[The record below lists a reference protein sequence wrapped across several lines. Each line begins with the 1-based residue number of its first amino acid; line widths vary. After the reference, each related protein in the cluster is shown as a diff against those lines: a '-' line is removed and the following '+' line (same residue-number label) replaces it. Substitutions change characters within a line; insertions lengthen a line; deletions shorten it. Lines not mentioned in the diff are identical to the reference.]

1 MLKNLKI
8 SKYALIDELN
18 IDFHQGFSVITGE
31 TGAGKSIILDAIG
44 LILGGR
50 ADAKSIKEGADKCI
64 IEALFEEK
72 SKSANLTKFFEEN
85 DFDNEGD
92 ECIVRREV
100 LKSGKSRAF
109 INDTPATITQLKE
122 LGQYLV
128 DIHSQH
134 QNLLISGSEFQIGV
148 LDSVAKDSIEYD
160 AYVSTFEKYK
170 QKVSELSKLRKE
182 ISSRQE
188 DEDYLRYSLQQ
199 LEAANLKENEQEEL
213 EKEQQ
218 LLSHAEEITSALSET
233 CLAMDGEEQGITDTL
248 SRCADSLSRIS
259 KYLPEAESLSERLNS
274 VCIELRDIY
283 DELRNKADNED
294 YNPSRLQEVYDRLST
309 IYDLERKY
317 RLDSYEELLKKTEE
331 LRSQLEVIED
341 GSDILEAKEKECEKL
356 KGEVTDK
363 ASVLTEK
370 RKKASEKLTTEML
383 KRLKPLGMPDVKF
396 SVEIEPLPNPEISG
410 ADKVKYLF
418 NANKSATKREISE
431 IASGGEIARIMLCLK
446 AIVSEVKDLPT
457 IIFDEI
463 DTGVSGRI
471 AEQMAIT
478 MQKISTSGTQVI
490 CITHLPQIAAK
501 GNYHY
506 LVYKKNEK
514 GVTNSKIEKLTEQGR
529 LEEIAKML
537 SGSEI
542 TDAALENARELLN
555 NK

>member
-31 TGAGKSIILDAIG
+31 TGAGKSIILGAIG

-218 LLSHAEEITSALSET
+218 LLSHTEEITSALSET

-294 YNPSRLQEVYDRLST
+294 YNPSRLQEVDDRLST

-478 MQKISTSGTQVI
+478 MQNISTSGTQVI

>member
-31 TGAGKSIILDAIG
+31 TGAGKSIILGAIG

-50 ADAKSIKEGADKCI
+50 ADAKSIKEGADKCV
-64 IEALFEEK
+64 IEVLFEEK
-72 SKSANLTKFFEEN
+72 SANLAKFFEEN

-92 ECIVRREV
+92 ECIVRREI

-148 LDSVAKDSIEYD
+148 LDSVAKDSKEYD
-160 AYVSTFEKYK
+160 AYVSAFEKYK
-170 QKVSELSKLRKE
+170 HKISELSKLRKE

-213 EKEQQ
+213 EREQQ

-283 DELRNKADNED
+283 DELRNKSDNED
-294 YNPSRLQEVYDRLST
+294 YNPSRLQEVDDRLST

-317 RLDSYEELLKKTEE
+317 RLDSFEELLKKTEE

-341 GSDILEAKEKECEKL
+341 SSDILEKKEKECEKL
-356 KGEVTDK
+356 REEVTDK
-363 ASVLTEK
+363 ASVLTDK

-410 ADKVKYLF
+410 ADSIKYLF
-418 NANKSATKREISE
+418 NANKSASKHEISE

-446 AIVSEVKDLPT
+446 AIVSEVKGLPT

-478 MQKISTSGTQVI
+478 MQNISTSGTQVI

-514 GVTNSKIEKLTEQGR
+514 GITNSKIEKLTEQGR

>member
-31 TGAGKSIILDAIG
+31 TGAGKSIILGAIG

-478 MQKISTSGTQVI
+478 MQNISTSGTQVI

>member
-1 MLKNLKI
+1 MLRNLKI

-31 TGAGKSIILDAIG
+31 TGAGKSIILGAIG

-50 ADAKSIKEGADKCI
+50 ADAKSIKEGANKCV
-64 IEALFEEK
+64 IEVLFEEK
-72 SKSANLTKFFEEN
+72 SANLAKFFEEN

-92 ECIVRREV
+92 ECIVRREI

-148 LDSVAKDSIEYD
+148 LDSVAKDSKEYD
-160 AYVSTFEKYK
+160 AYVSAFEKYK
-170 QKVSELSKLRKE
+170 HKISELSKLRKE

-213 EKEQQ
+213 EREQQ

-283 DELRNKADNED
+283 DELRNKSDNED
-294 YNPSRLQEVYDRLST
+294 YNPSRLQEVDDRLST

-317 RLDSYEELLKKTEE
+317 RLDSFEELLKKTEE

-341 GSDILEAKEKECEKL
+341 SSDILEKKEKECEKL
-356 KGEVTDK
+356 REEVTDK
-363 ASVLTEK
+363 ASVLTDK

-410 ADKVKYLF
+410 ADSIKYLF
-418 NANKSATKREISE
+418 NANKSASKREISE

-446 AIVSEVKDLPT
+446 AIVSEVKGLPT

-478 MQKISTSGTQVI
+478 MQNISASGTQVI
-490 CITHLPQIAAK
+490 RITHLPQIAAK

-514 GVTNSKIEKLTEQGR
+514 GITNSKIEKLTEQGR

>member
-31 TGAGKSIILDAIG
+31 TGAGKSIILGAIG

-50 ADAKSIKEGADKCI
+50 ADAKSIKEGADKCV
-64 IEALFEEK
+64 IEVQFEEK
-72 SKSANLTKFFEEN
+72 SANLAKFFEEN

-92 ECIVRREV
+92 ECIVRREI

-148 LDSVAKDSIEYD
+148 LDSVAKDSKECD
-160 AYVSTFEKYK
+160 AYVSAFEKYK
-170 QKVSELSKLRKE
+170 HKISELSKLRKE

-213 EKEQQ
+213 EREQQ
-218 LLSHAEEITSALSET
+218 LLSHVEEITSALSET

-283 DELRNKADNED
+283 DELRNKSDNED
-294 YNPSRLQEVYDRLST
+294 YNPSRLQEVDDRLST

-317 RLDSYEELLKKTEE
+317 RLDSFEELLKKTEE

-341 GSDILEAKEKECEKL
+341 SSDILEKKEKECEKL
-356 KGEVTDK
+356 REEVTDK
-363 ASVLTEK
+363 ASVLTDK

-410 ADKVKYLF
+410 ADSIKYLF
-418 NANKSATKREISE
+418 NANKSASKREISE

-446 AIVSEVKDLPT
+446 AIVSEVKGLPT

-478 MQKISTSGTQVI
+478 MQNISVSGTQVI

-514 GVTNSKIEKLTEQGR
+514 GITNSKIEKLTEQGR

>member
-1 MLKNLKI
+1 MLRNLKI

-31 TGAGKSIILDAIG
+31 TGAGKSIILGAIG

-50 ADAKSIKEGADKCI
+50 ADAKSIKEGADKCV
-64 IEALFEEK
+64 IEVLFEEK
-72 SKSANLTKFFEEN
+72 SANLAKFFEEN

-92 ECIVRREV
+92 ECIVRREI

-148 LDSVAKDSIEYD
+148 LDSVAKDSKEYD
-160 AYVSTFEKYK
+160 AYVSAFEKYK
-170 QKVSELSKLRKE
+170 HKISELSKLRKE

-213 EKEQQ
+213 EREQQ

-283 DELRNKADNED
+283 DELRNKSDNED
-294 YNPSRLQEVYDRLST
+294 YNPSRLQEVDDRLST

-317 RLDSYEELLKKTEE
+317 RLDSFEELLKKTEE

-341 GSDILEAKEKECEKL
+341 SSDILEKKEKECEKL
-356 KGEVTDK
+356 REEVTDK
-363 ASVLTEK
+363 ASVLTDK

-410 ADKVKYLF
+410 ADSIKYLF
-418 NANKSATKREISE
+418 NANKSASKREISE

-446 AIVSEVKDLPT
+446 AIVSEVKGLPT

-478 MQKISTSGTQVI
+478 MHNISASGTQVI

-514 GVTNSKIEKLTEQGR
+514 GITNSKIEKLTEQGR

>member
-31 TGAGKSIILDAIG
+31 TGAGKSIILGAIG

-50 ADAKSIKEGADKCI
+50 ADAKSIKEGADKCV
-64 IEALFEEK
+64 IEVLFEEK
-72 SKSANLTKFFEEN
+72 SANLAKFFEEN

-92 ECIVRREV
+92 ECIVRREI

-109 INDTPATITQLKE
+109 INDAPATITQLKE

-148 LDSVAKDSIEYD
+148 LDSVAKDSKEYD
-160 AYVSTFEKYK
+160 AYVSAFEKYK
-170 QKVSELSKLRKE
+170 HKISELSKLRKE

-213 EKEQQ
+213 EREQQ

-283 DELRNKADNED
+283 DELRNKSDNED
-294 YNPSRLQEVYDRLST
+294 YNPSRLQEVDDRLST

-317 RLDSYEELLKKTEE
+317 RLDSFEELLKKTEE

-341 GSDILEAKEKECEKL
+341 SSDILEKKEKEC
-356 KGEVTDK
+356 
-363 ASVLTEK
+363 
-370 RKKASEKLTTEML
+370 
-383 KRLKPLGMPDVKF
+383 
-396 SVEIEPLPNPEISG
+396 
-410 ADKVKYLF
+410 
-418 NANKSATKREISE
+418 
-431 IASGGEIARIMLCLK
+431 
-446 AIVSEVKDLPT
+446 
-457 IIFDEI
+457 
-463 DTGVSGRI
+463 
-471 AEQMAIT
+471 
-478 MQKISTSGTQVI
+478 
-490 CITHLPQIAAK
+490 
-501 GNYHY
+501 
-506 LVYKKNEK
+506 
-514 GVTNSKIEKLTEQGR
+514 
-529 LEEIAKML
+529 
-537 SGSEI
+537 
-542 TDAALENARELLN
+542 
-555 NK
+555 

>member
-1 MLKNLKI
+1 MLRNLKI

-31 TGAGKSIILDAIG
+31 TGAGKSIILGAIG

-50 ADAKSIKEGADKCI
+50 ADAKSIKEGADKCV
-64 IEALFEEK
+64 IEVLFEEK
-72 SKSANLTKFFEEN
+72 SANLAKFFEEN

-92 ECIVRREV
+92 ECIVRREI

-148 LDSVAKDSIEYD
+148 LDSVAKDSKEYD
-160 AYVSTFEKYK
+160 AYVSAFEKYK
-170 QKVSELSKLRKE
+170 HKISELSKLRKE

-199 LEAANLKENEQEEL
+199 LEAANLKEKEQEEL
-213 EKEQQ
+213 EREQQ

-283 DELRNKADNED
+283 DELRNKSDNED
-294 YNPSRLQEVYDRLST
+294 YNPSRLQEVDDRLST

-317 RLDSYEELLKKTEE
+317 RLDSFEELLKKTEE

-341 GSDILEAKEKECEKL
+341 SSDILEKKEKECEKL
-356 KGEVTDK
+356 REEVTDK
-363 ASVLTEK
+363 ASVLTDK

-410 ADKVKYLF
+410 ADSIKYLF
-418 NANKSATKREISE
+418 NANKSASKREISE

-446 AIVSEVKDLPT
+446 AIVSEVKGLPT

-478 MQKISTSGTQVI
+478 MQNISTSGTQVI

-514 GVTNSKIEKLTEQGR
+514 GITNSKIEKLTEQGR

>member
-1 MLKNLKI
+1 MLRNLKI

-31 TGAGKSIILDAIG
+31 TGAGKSIILGAIG

-50 ADAKSIKEGADKCI
+50 ADAKSIKEGADKCV
-64 IEALFEEK
+64 IEVLFEEK
-72 SKSANLTKFFEEN
+72 SANLAKFFEEN

-92 ECIVRREV
+92 ECIVRREI

-148 LDSVAKDSIEYD
+148 LDSVAKDSKEYD
-160 AYVSTFEKYK
+160 AYVSAFEKYK
-170 QKVSELSKLRKE
+170 HKISELSKLRKE

-213 EKEQQ
+213 EREQQ

-294 YNPSRLQEVYDRLST
+294 YNPSRLQEVDDRLST

-317 RLDSYEELLKKTEE
+317 RLDSFEELLKKTEE

-341 GSDILEAKEKECEKL
+341 CSDILEKKEKECEKL
-356 KGEVTDK
+356 REEVTDK
-363 ASVLTEK
+363 ASVLTDK

-396 SVEIEPLPNPEISG
+396 SVEIEPLSNPEISG
-410 ADKVKYLF
+410 ADSVKYLF
-418 NANKSATKREISE
+418 NANKSASKREISE

-446 AIVSEVKDLPT
+446 AIVSEVKGLPT

-478 MQKISTSGTQVI
+478 MQNISASGTQVI
-490 CITHLPQIAAK
+490 CITHLPQIASK

-514 GVTNSKIEKLTEQGR
+514 GITNSKIEKLTEQGR

>member
-31 TGAGKSIILDAIG
+31 TGAGKSIILGAIG

-50 ADAKSIKEGADKCI
+50 ADAKSIKEGADKCV
-64 IEALFEEK
+64 IEVLFEEK
-72 SKSANLTKFFEEN
+72 SANLAKFFEEN

-92 ECIVRREV
+92 ECIVRREI

-134 QNLLISGSEFQIGV
+134 QNLLLSGSEFQIGV
-148 LDSVAKDSIEYD
+148 LDSVAKDSKEYD
-160 AYVSTFEKYK
+160 AYVSAFEKYK
-170 QKVSELSKLRKE
+170 HKISELSKLRKE

-213 EKEQQ
+213 EREQQ

-283 DELRNKADNED
+283 DELRNKSDNED
-294 YNPSRLQEVYDRLST
+294 YNPSRLQEVDDRLST

-317 RLDSYEELLKKTEE
+317 RLDSFEELLKKTEE

-341 GSDILEAKEKECEKL
+341 SSDILEKKEKECEKL
-356 KGEVTDK
+356 REEVTDK
-363 ASVLTEK
+363 ASVLTDK

-410 ADKVKYLF
+410 ADSIKYLF
-418 NANKSATKREISE
+418 NANKSASKREISE

-446 AIVSEVKDLPT
+446 AIVSEVKGLPT

-478 MQKISTSGTQVI
+478 MQNISVSGTQVI

-514 GVTNSKIEKLTEQGR
+514 GITNSKIEKLTEQGR